1 MLVSTISWAFRLPR
15 VTVWDPR
22 SGRASGHEPQQG
34 KDAGVAL
41 CLSGAVDGL
50 QSWPQPL
57 LDNLVRQR
65 LKTMF
70 IRRVVLLVW
79 LSVWRGLQNQL
90 CGCLGSLARFP
101 SQVGLCCW
109 VELLPCFPVLA
120 GIGCAVQPH
129 GIFGQL
135 LASLLVGLQDVL
147 HGCLACQA
155 RLPPSV
161 GLEAMLFQQDSLLA
175 GDPNQAELPVKL
187 LMGPL
192 AQLCK

>member
-22 SGRASGHEPQQG
+22 SGRASSHEPQQG
-34 KDAGVAL
+34 KDAGVTL

-79 LSVWRGLQNQL
+79 LSVWRGL
-90 CGCLGSLARFP
+90 
-101 SQVGLCCW
+101 
-109 VELLPCFPVLA
+109 
-120 GIGCAVQPH
+120 
-129 GIFGQL
+129 
-135 LASLLVGLQDVL
+135 
-147 HGCLACQA
+147 
-155 RLPPSV
+155 
-161 GLEAMLFQQDSLLA
+161 
-175 GDPNQAELPVKL
+175 
-187 LMGPL
+187 
-192 AQLCK
+192 